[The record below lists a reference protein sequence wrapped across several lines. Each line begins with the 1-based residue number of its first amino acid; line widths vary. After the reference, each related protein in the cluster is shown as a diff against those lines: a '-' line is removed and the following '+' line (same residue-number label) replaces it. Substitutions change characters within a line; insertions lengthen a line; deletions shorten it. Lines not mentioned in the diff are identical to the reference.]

1 MDEYDV
7 RVVGER
13 KSRTID
19 EPIESVAVA
28 STRGSV
34 DVTDAS
40 DGLVVAVEGD
50 RNSVVV
56 GGSDGTVR
64 LRIDGQRNSITVAD
78 TLELVVERD
87 DGSANSIARQSFE
100 TDEDGAAAE
109 LIRQDREEAYASLGW
124 FGYSL
129 VSYQTKATEQEFCQ
143 NCGRETDAV
152 VRRHSERVLTVL
164 GLSVSVGESTTAD
177 ECEYCT
183 LQVPD
188 ADVALSDAERRD
200 IYG

>member
-1 MDEYDV
+1 MAEYDV

-19 EPIESVAVA
+19 EPVDGVAVA

-34 DVTDAS
+34 DVTDAA
-40 DGLVVAVEGD
+40 DGLVLAVEGD

-56 GGSDGTVR
+56 GGSDATVT

-78 TLELVVERD
+78 ALELVVERD
-87 DGSANSIARQSFE
+87 DGSANSIAREAFE
-100 TDEDGAAAE
+100 TDDGSDAAE
-109 LIRQDREEAYASLGW
+109 LVRQDREEAYAELGW

-129 VSYQTKATEQEFCQ
+129 VTYQTTATEREFCQ
-143 NCGRETDAV
+143 SCGRETDAV

-164 GLSVSVGESTTAD
+164 GLSMSVGESTTAD

-183 LQVPD
+183 LRVPD